1 MSAAMDFEVIPV
13 HVVTGFLGSGKTSL
27 LSRLL
32 ASESFGDTAVLV
44 NEFGEV
50 GLDHLL
56 LGEVAPDTVLLN
68 SGCVC
73 CTIRGELADALRD
86 LFSRRQ
92 RGELPAFRRVV
103 LETTGLAEPAP
114 ILATLAADPVI
125 RHHFRLGGVV
135 TVVDALNA
143 LETHSQEPVWAEQ
156 LSAAD
161 QLVLTKTDLVSAERV
176 RQVRAQL
183 CALNPLAPVTQA
195 CDGELPIDEILP
207 PNRTA
212 DGRVRPGT
220 EVARTSV
227 YPAGALITGA
237 RHQSRSHLAETSSF
251 CLEIDRQIDWTAFG
265 LWLSLLLNRHGRNI
279 LRVKGVLHIE
289 GSATPV
295 ALQGVQHVVHPP
307 THLPTRPDEDRRSR
321 LVFITRGLDART
333 IEHSCDVFLRCL
345 PV

>member
-1 MSAAMDFEVIPV
+1 MSAATDFDVIPV
-13 HVVTGFLGSGKTSL
+13 HVLTGFLGSGKTSL

-32 ASESFGDTAVLV
+32 ASEAFGDTAVLV

-56 LGEVAPDTVLLN
+56 LGEVAPDTLLLD

-143 LETHSQEPVWAEQ
+143 LETHRHEPVWAEQ

-161 QLVLTKTDLVSAERV
+161 QLVLTKTDLVPAARAQ
-176 RQVRAQL
+176 QVRAQL
-183 CALNPLAPVTQA
+183 AALNPLAPVTEA
-195 CDGELPIDEILP
+195 CDDVLPIDEILP
-207 PNRTA
+207 PARVA
-212 DGRVRPGT
+212 DGRLRPVT
-220 EVARTSV
+220 ARKAF
-227 YPAGALITGA
+227 YPAGASKAAGG
-237 RHQSRSHLAETSSF
+237 HRSGGHLAETASF
-251 CLEIDRQIDWTAFG
+251 CLEFDRQIDWTAFG

-279 LRVKGVLHIE
+279 LRVKGLLHIE

-295 ALQGVQHVVHPP
+295 AIQGVQHVVHPP
-307 THLPTRPDEDRRSR
+307 THLSAWPDDERRSR

-333 IEHSCDVFLRCL
+333 IEHSCAVFLRCL